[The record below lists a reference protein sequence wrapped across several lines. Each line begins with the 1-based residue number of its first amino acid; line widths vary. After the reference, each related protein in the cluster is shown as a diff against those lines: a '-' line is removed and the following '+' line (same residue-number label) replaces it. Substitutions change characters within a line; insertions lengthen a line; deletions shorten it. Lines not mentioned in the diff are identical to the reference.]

1 VPSNTK
7 FEYLYR
13 DASNYK
19 SWGSVVFA
27 GPSNDDMQMRL
38 MSAFE
43 SGEFF
48 IAQQVRIPEVFLK
61 GWPLDQDDHCWHA
74 FSSMEETDEPAN
86 DSHSRK
92 IVEFVDEVERAA
104 TEGWMVAKP
113 RRRGA
118 RDGQI
123 DAFYKRLAIIEEVQ
137 RRVARLSDDEI
148 DTEFAAIEN
157 GLEIRVRFVP
167 VPYPGRV

>member
-1 VPSNTK
+1 VGSNTK

-27 GPSNDDMQMRL
+27 DPISDDIRMRL
-38 MSAFE
+38 ISALE

-48 IAQQVRIPEVFLK
+48 IARQVRIAQVFLN
-61 GWPLDQDDHCWHA
+61 GWPLDQDDHCWHEF
-74 FSSMEETDEPAN
+74 FSVEPTDEPAN
-86 DSHSRK
+86 DPHGRT
-92 IVEFVDEVERAA
+92 IDQFVDEVKQAA
-104 TEGWMVAKP
+104 KEGWMVVSP
-113 RRRGA
+113 RHQGEPS
-118 RDGQI
+118 DQV

-137 RRVARLSDDEI
+137 RRVARLSDDDI

-157 GLEIRVRFVP
+157 GLEIRVRFVSE
-167 VPYPGRV
+167 PYSGRV